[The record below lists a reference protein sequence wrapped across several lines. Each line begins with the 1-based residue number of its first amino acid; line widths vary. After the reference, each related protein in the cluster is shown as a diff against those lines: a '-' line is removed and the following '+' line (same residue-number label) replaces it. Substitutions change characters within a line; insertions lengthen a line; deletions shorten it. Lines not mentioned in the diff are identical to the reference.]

1 LPPLDSFDER
11 LHPTQAGETYH
22 SLSRQYYLSDGLA
35 AALRLYNL
43 DNPTSP
49 DRSGLDGPRAGQ
61 LVRIP
66 PMRVLIARYPSAV
79 APELQPT
86 QAVVPVNATSVTQ
99 SATASVAPPPPPP
112 PTVPPVQPPQP
123 PIPAGPAYQLYRV
136 RDGGEMLTEIA
147 RRTLGSGL
155 SAERIASLNR
165 TINPNARIPA
175 GTILRLPPEA
185 RVEATDRP

>member
-1 LPPLDSFDER
+1 
-11 LHPTQAGETYH
+11 
-22 SLSRQYYLSDGLA
+22 LA

-66 PMRVLIARYPSAV
+66 PMRVLIARYPNAV

-86 QAVVPVNATSVTQ
+86 QAVVPVNATSVTTA
-99 SATASVAPPPPPP
+99 ATASVAPPR
-112 PTVPPVQPPQP
+112 VPAAQS
-123 PIPAGPAYQLYRV
+123 PIPAGPAYQLYQV

-147 RRTLGSGL
+147 RRTLGSGML
-155 SAERIASLNR
+155 ADRIALLNR

-185 RVEATDRP
+185 RVEAADRP

>member
-1 LPPLDSFDER
+1 M
-11 LHPTQAGETYH
+11 A
-22 SLSRQYYLSDGLA
+22 RQYYLGDGLA

-61 LVRIP
+61 LVRVP
-66 PMRVLIARYPSAV
+66 PMRVLIARYPGAV
-79 APELQPT
+79 PPELQPA
-86 QAVVPVNATSVTQ
+86 QAVVPVSANTATT
-99 SATASVAPPPPPP
+99 APPTNPALAPTPT
-112 PTVPPVQPPQP
+112 PTVSPTPTISTPSA
-123 PIPAGPAYQLYRV
+123 IPAGPAYQLYQV

-155 SAERIASLNR
+155 LADRIALINR
-165 TINPNARIPA
+165 SINPNALVPA

-185 RVEATDRP
+185 RVDAQDRP

>member
-11 LHPTQAGETYH
+11 LHTTGAGETYH

-43 DNPTSP
+43 
-49 DRSGLDGPRAGQ
+49 
-61 LVRIP
+61 
-66 PMRVLIARYPSAV
+66 LIARYPNAV

-86 QAVVPVNATSVTQ
+86 QAVVPVNATSVTTA
-99 SATASVAPPPPPP
+99 ATASVAPPR
-112 PTVPPVQPPQP
+112 VPAAQS
-123 PIPAGPAYQLYRV
+123 PIPAGPAYQLYQV

-147 RRTLGSGL
+147 RRTLGSGML
-155 SAERIASLNR
+155 ADRIALLNR

-185 RVEATDRP
+185 RVEAADRP